1 MMDVSTG
8 PEERVFTEKT
18 SGGLVEV
25 ISAEKVVEKIMTDNA
40 FEFITH
46 RF

>member
-1 MMDVSTG
+1 MMDVTSG
-8 PEERVFTEKT
+8 PEGRVFTEKT
-18 SGGLVEV
+18 SGAIVEV

-40 FEFITH
+40 FEFIKH